1 MVKQV
6 IDNNKYN
13 KLKLS
18 QEEKDIFFDFVNL
31 LPKGIYDKSNKID
44 FQFLEAM
51 KCGETQKAFDYLC
64 QLSWNQIALKIL
76 TYAKNHKAYPSL
88 EDKDI
93 FLQDFNE
100 FVANQHSS
108 KYPQKIIIC
117 PRCNDLTMNS
127 KTCPTCGAVI
137 EDEL

>member
-76 TYAKNHKAYPSL
+76 TYAKNIKLIQAWRIRIYFCKILMSL
-88 EDKDI
+88 LLI
-93 FLQDFNE
+93 SI
-100 FVANQHSS
+100 VASIL
-108 KYPQKIIIC
+108 K
-117 PRCNDLTMNS
+117 R
-127 KTCPTCGAVI
+127 
-137 EDEL
+137 

>member
-13 KLKLS
+13 ILKLS
-18 QEEKDIFFDFVNL
+18 QEEKEMFFDFVNL

-44 FQFLEAM
+44 FQFMEAM

-64 QLSWNQIALKIL
+64 QLSWNKIALKIL
-76 TYAKNHKAYPSL
+76 TYAKKHKTYPCL

-93 FLQDFNE
+93 ILRDFNK

-108 KYPQKIIIC
+108 RSPQKIIIC
-117 PRCNDLTMNS
+117 PRCNDYIMNT
-127 KTCPTCGAVI
+127 KTCPNCGAVI
-137 EDEL
+137 EDE